1 MRLHLID
8 GTFELFRAHYSK
20 RPDRVAPDGMDVKAT
35 VGVLSSLIGLLE
47 DSDEQVTHLAVAFDN
62 PVESFRNAL
71 FDGYKTSEGMDAAIV
86 AQFNLVERAVAALG
100 VAVWSMDRYEADDA
114 LATAAQRW
122 RDQVAQVRILTPD
135 KDLGQCVTGNRV
147 VLVDRIRRRVVDE
160 DGVWAKHGCAPA
172 SIPDWLALVGDTAD
186 GIPGVPGFGAKTAAA
201 LLAEY
206 GTVEAIPARSAHWN
220 VKPRGAMRLA
230 ATLQEKRE
238 EVALYKKLTTLAED
252 VPLPESLEELRWRGA
267 NRSRLEGLARELGG
281 LARRPQ
287 RYLPDLPDPICPN
300 SRGVL

>member
-20 RPDRVAPDGMDVKAT
+20 RPDRLAPNGMDVKAT

-47 DSDEQVTHLAVAFDN
+47 ESDEQVTHLAVAFDN
-62 PVESFRNAL
+62 PIESFRNAL
-71 FDGYKTSEGMDAAIV
+71 FDGYKTSEGMEPAIL
-86 AQFNLVERAVAALG
+86 AQFDLVEEAVAALG
-100 VAVWSMDRYEADDA
+100 VTVWSMDRYEADDA
-114 LATAAQRW
+114 LATAARRW

-147 VLVDRIRRRVVDE
+147 VLVDRIRRRVIDE
-160 DGVWAKHGCAPA
+160 DGVRAKHGCAPA

-206 GTVEAIPARSAHWN
+206 ETVEAIPARSAHWS
-220 VKPRGAMRLA
+220 VKLRGAMRLA
-230 ATLQEKRE
+230 ATLEGMRE
-238 EVALYKKLTTLAED
+238 EVALYKHLATLVED
-252 VPLPESLEELRWRGA
+252 VPLSQSLADLRWTGA
-267 NRSRLEGLARELGG
+267 RRSELDRIGRELGG
-281 LARRPQ
+281 LAMRPS
-287 RYLPDLPDPICPN
+287 RYQAE
-300 SRGVL
+300 